1 MIVFKGVKQLD
12 LTFVEMVNRNNRAKK
27 YSESVRLRRF
37 WNEWGITGEELGMFA
52 GGLIIFATLYV
63 LMFI

>member
-1 MIVFKGVKQLD
+1 MRKEMMKQLD

-27 YSESVRLRRF
+27 YSKSVKLRRF
-37 WNEWGITGEELGMFA
+37 WNEWGITWEELGMFA
-52 GGLIIFATLYV
+52 GGLSIFALLYA